1 MGNIKQ
7 RLEKIEKAANPKET
21 AVAEW
26 AIRCVSAE
34 QEFRGR
40 FNEMKERYD
49 AGEPTPLL
57 MHDEILGKARVLMW
71 RYGTEEVYRQAFI
84 AYEKSP
90 EAQKVLT
97 EMKKK
102 YGLA

>member
-7 RLEKIEKAANPKET
+7 RLEKIEKAAYPKET
-21 AVAEW
+21 AVVEW
-26 AIRCVSAE
+26 TVRCVSAE
-34 QEFRGR
+34 QEFCGR
-40 FNEMKERYD
+40 FNEMKERYH
-49 AGEPTPLL
+49 AGEPSPLL
-57 MHDEILGKARVLMW
+57 THDEILEKARALMW
-71 RYGTEEVYRQAFI
+71 RYGTEKVYRQAFI

-102 YGLA
+102 YA